1 MLKRVTLPVLSVLV
15 LTTGSVLQAQP
26 VPEGGA
32 ATSPVPVTTV
42 LPGEI
47 SGVLLIDT
55 RADAWNGLNRFID
68 LPPGFSGPGFL
79 PYIPAE
85 VNFARDIQPWLGDW
99 TAIALMPDRE
109 GTGKASLQE
118 NAVMVAPIEDPNRI
132 PNFVAQLSAIQG
144 QPRERQFQGVT
155 LLEWPGQNMARE
167 LRKSPGSGQS
177 GPVALNPLSA
187 FKPSKWSKGLPI
199 LAQTRPILPDA
210 PPRTPAQPAPRPL
223 ELPAPEVQETAGLT
237 IAIVPGYVAA
247 AQSSAPLE
255 RWIATKDTSNS
266 LARDP
271 QFQRTLGHP
280 ESGRSLVM
288 GYGNFAQLAQLSRA
302 FPFLNRLL
310 PLPASGDMNPAGGEL
325 TSPYSAIDLM
335 VWMEPQGIRAQ
346 SRGFYKTPLPQTQT
360 APNPNRMAA
369 RLPASTYFTCGG
381 SLNLWQAIRPILGQN
396 LLTLPGLDQIPEFTQ
411 STLGLDVAQDIL
423 PWMDGEITAFVFPT
437 NQGFFPTVDEAM
449 KLGMGSMIETS
460 DRPSAERLLTQLDER
475 IASHLSGVITITR
488 HQINENSVTSWE
500 VINPNGRTESVLAHG
515 WISENTLM
523 MTTGL
528 GPFQELYPQPYQSLT
543 NAFNFQAALEPLPEA
558 NFGSCYLNMGS
569 FLAWV
574 NTFVP
579 PEINASPEG
588 QIVLNS
594 LGKIR
599 SLSGTGLS
607 QNTHVQW
614 DLLMLLSPRS

>member
-1 MLKRVTLPVLSVLV
+1 M
-15 LTTGSVLQAQP
+15 
-26 VPEGGA
+26 
-32 ATSPVPVTTV
+32 
-42 LPGEI
+42 
-47 SGVLLIDT
+47 
-55 RADAWNGLNRFID
+55 
-68 LPPGFSGPGFL
+68 

-99 TAIALMPDRE
+99 TAIALMPGGE
-109 GTGKASLQE
+109 GTGRASLQE
-118 NAVMVAPIEDPNRI
+118 NAVMVAPIQDPNRI
-132 PNFVAQLSAIQG
+132 PNFVAQLSAVQG

-155 LLEWPGQNMARE
+155 LLEWPDQSMARE
-167 LRKSPGSGQS
+167 QGESTGSLQR
-177 GPVALNPLSA
+177 GPIALNPLSP
-187 FKPSKWSKGLPI
+187 FKRNKWLKGWPG
-199 LAQTRPILPDA
+199 LAQTRPILPDSTPTA
-210 PPRTPAQPAPRPL
+210 PAQPDPRPPAV
-223 ELPAPEVQETAGLT
+223 PAPEVQGTGGLT

-271 QFQRTLGHP
+271 QFQRTLAHP
-280 ESGRSLVM
+280 ELGRSLVI
-288 GYGNFAQLAQLSRA
+288 GYGNFPELAQLSSTS
-302 FPFLNRLL
+302 PLLNRLV
-310 PLPASGDMNPAGGEL
+310 PLPASGDINPAGGEL
-325 TSPYSAIDLM
+325 TTPYSAIDLM

-346 SRGFYKTPLPQTQT
+346 SRGFYKTPETEPRGVAT
-360 APNPNRMAA
+360 PNPMTA

-381 SLNLWQAIRPILGQN
+381 SLNLWQAIGPILGQN
-396 LLTLPGLDQIPEFTQ
+396 LLTLPGLEQIPEFTQ
-411 STLGLDVAQDIL
+411 STLGLDVTQDIL

-437 NQGFFPTVDEAM
+437 NRGFFPTVDETM

-460 DRPSAERLLTQLDER
+460 DRQSAERVLTQLDEL
-475 IASHLSGVITITR
+475 IARELSGVITITR

-500 VINPNGRTESVLAHG
+500 VINQNGRTESVFAHG
-515 WISENTLM
+515 WISDKTLM

-543 NAFNFQAALEPLPEA
+543 NAFNFQAALEPLPQP
-558 NFGSCYLNMGS
+558 NLGYCYLNMGS

-579 PEINASPEG
+579 PEINASREG

-599 SLSGTGLS
+599 SISGTGIS

-614 DLLMLLSPRS
+614 DLFMLLSPRS

>member
-26 VPEGGA
+26 VPEGVA
-32 ATSPVPVTTV
+32 PTSPPAVTTV
-42 LPGEI
+42 LPGDI
-47 SGVLLIDT
+47 SGVLLMDT
-55 RADAWNGLNRFID
+55 RANAWNGLNQFID

-99 TAIALMPDRE
+99 AAIAVMPGGE
-109 GTGKASLQE
+109 GTGSASLQE
-118 NAVMVAPIEDPNRI
+118 KAVMVAPIEDPNRI

-155 LLEWPGQNMARE
+155 LLEWPGPNMARAQQ
-167 LRKSPGSGQS
+167 KSPGSLKS
-177 GPVALNPLSA
+177 WPIALNPLFA
-187 FKPSKWSKGLPI
+187 FKQSKWLKGLPV

-210 PPRTPAQPAPRPL
+210 TPRAPEQPAPRP
-223 ELPAPEVQETAGLT
+223 PEVQGTAGLA
-237 IAIVPGYVAA
+237 IAIVPGYVVA

-255 RWIATKDTSNS
+255 RWILTKDTSNS

-271 QFQRTLGHP
+271 QFQRTLAHP

-288 GYGNFAQLAQLSRA
+288 GYGNFTQLAQLSSA
-302 FPFLNRLL
+302 SPLLNQLV
-310 PLPASGDMNPAGGEL
+310 PLPASGDINAAGGEL
-325 TSPYSAIDLM
+325 GTLYSAIDLM

-346 SRGFYKTPLPQTQT
+346 SRGFYKTPLPEPLGVPT
-360 APNPNRMAA
+360 PNPMAA

-381 SLNLWQAIRPILGQN
+381 SLNWWQAIGPILGQTF
-396 LLTLPGLDQIPEFTQ
+396 LTLPGLDQIPEFTQ
-411 STLGLDVAQDIL
+411 STLGLDVTEDIL
-423 PWMDGEITAFVFPT
+423 PWMDGEITTFVFPT
-437 NQGFFPTVDEAM
+437 NRGFFPTVDETM

-460 DRPSAERLLTQLDER
+460 DRQSAERLLTQLDER
-475 IASHLSGVITITR
+475 IANQLSGAITITR

-500 VINPNGRTESVLAHG
+500 VINPNGRTESVFAHG

-528 GPFQELYPQPYQSLT
+528 GPFQELYPQPAQSLA
-543 NAFNFQAALEPLPEA
+543 NAFNFQAALEPLPQA
-558 NFGSCYLNMGS
+558 NLGSCYLNMGS

-579 PEINASPEG
+579 QEINASPEG

-599 SLSGTGLS
+599 SISGTGISL
-607 QNTHVQW
+607 NTHVQW
-614 DLLMLLSPRS
+614 DLFMLLSPRS

>member
-1 MLKRVTLPVLSVLV
+1 MLKLVTLPVLSVLV

-26 VPEGGA
+26 VPEGV
-32 ATSPVPVTTV
+32 TPKFPPPVTTV

-99 TAIALMPDRE
+99 TAIALMPGGE
-109 GTGKASLQE
+109 GTGRASLQE
-118 NAVMVAPIEDPNRI
+118 NAVMVAPIQNPNRI

-155 LLEWPGQNMARE
+155 LLEWPGPNMARE
-167 LRKSPGSGQS
+167 EGKAHGLGQS
-177 GPVALNPLSA
+177 GPIALNPFSA
-187 FKPSKWSKGLPI
+187 FKQSKWLKGLPV
-199 LAQTRPILPDA
+199 LAQTRPILPDSIPSA
-210 PPRTPAQPAPRPL
+210 PGQPVPRPPGV
-223 ELPAPEVQETAGLT
+223 PAPEVQGTSGLA

-255 RWIATKDTSNS
+255 HWILTKDTSNS

-271 QFQRTLGHP
+271 QFQRTLAHP
-280 ESGRSLVM
+280 EAGRSVVM
-288 GYGNFAQLAQLSRA
+288 GYGNFPQLAQLSSA
-302 FPFLNRLL
+302 SPLLTRLV
-310 PLPASGDMNPAGGEL
+310 PLPASGENNPAGGEL
-325 TSPYSAIDLM
+325 GTPYSAIDLM

-346 SRGFYKTPLPQTQT
+346 SRGFYKTPETEPLAAAT
-360 APNPNRMAA
+360 PNPMTA

-381 SLNLWQAIRPILGQN
+381 SLNWWQAIGPLLGQT
-396 LLTLPGLDQIPEFTQ
+396 LLTFPGLDQIPEFTQ
-411 STLGLDVAQDIL
+411 STLGLDGTQDIL
-423 PWMDGEITAFVFPT
+423 PWMDGEMTAFVFPT
-437 NQGFFPTVDEAM
+437 NRGFFPIMDETM
-449 KLGMGSMIETS
+449 TLGMGSMIETS
-460 DRPSAERLLTQLDER
+460 DRPSAERLLTELDER
-475 IASHLSGVITITR
+475 IANQLSGAITITR
-488 HQINENSVTSWE
+488 HQINETSVTSWE
-500 VINPNGRTESVLAHG
+500 VINADGRTESVLAHG

-528 GPFQELYPQPYQSLT
+528 GPFQELALQPYQSLA
-543 NAFNFQAALEPLPEA
+543 NAFNFQAALEPLPQA
-558 NFGSCYLNMGS
+558 NLGYCYLNMGAV
-569 FLAWV
+569 LAWV

-579 PEINASPEG
+579 PSINASSEG

-599 SLSGTGLS
+599 SLSGTGVS
-607 QNTHVQW
+607 RNTHVQW

>member
-26 VPEGGA
+26 VPEGVA
-32 ATSPVPVTTV
+32 PTSPPAVTTV
-42 LPGEI
+42 LPGDI
-47 SGVLLIDT
+47 SGVLLMDT
-55 RADAWNGLNRFID
+55 RANAWNGLNRFID

-99 TAIALMPDRE
+99 AAIAVMPGGE
-109 GTGKASLQE
+109 GTGSASLQE
-118 NAVMVAPIEDPNRI
+118 KAVMVAPIEDPNRI

-155 LLEWPGQNMARE
+155 LLEWPGPNMARAQQ
-167 LRKSPGSGQS
+167 KSPGSLKS
-177 GPVALNPLSA
+177 WPIALNPLFA
-187 FKPSKWSKGLPI
+187 FKQSKWLKGLPV

-210 PPRTPAQPAPRPL
+210 TPRAPEQPAPRP
-223 ELPAPEVQETAGLT
+223 PEVQGTAGLA
-237 IAIVPGYVAA
+237 IAIVPGYVVA

-255 RWIATKDTSNS
+255 RWILTKDTSNS

-271 QFQRTLGHP
+271 QFQRTLAHP

-288 GYGNFAQLAQLSRA
+288 GYGNFTQLAELSSASPLLNQLV
-302 FPFLNRLL
+302 
-310 PLPASGDMNPAGGEL
+310 PLPASGDINAAGGEL
-325 TSPYSAIDLM
+325 GTLYSAIDLM

-346 SRGFYKTPLPQTQT
+346 SRGFYKTPATEPLGVPT
-360 APNPNRMAA
+360 PNPMAA

-381 SLNLWQAIRPILGQN
+381 SLNWWQAIGPILGQTF
-396 LLTLPGLDQIPEFTQ
+396 LTLPGLDQIPEFTQ
-411 STLGLDVAQDIL
+411 STLGLDVTEDIL
-423 PWMDGEITAFVFPT
+423 PWMDGEITTFVFPT
-437 NQGFFPTVDEAM
+437 NRGFFPTVDETM

-460 DRPSAERLLTQLDER
+460 DRQSAERLLTQLDEQ
-475 IASHLSGVITITR
+475 IANQLSGAITITR

-500 VINPNGRTESVLAHG
+500 VINPNGRTESVFAHG

-528 GPFQELYPQPYQSLT
+528 GPFQELYPQPAQSLA
-543 NAFNFQAALEPLPEA
+543 NAFNFQAALEPLPQA
-558 NFGSCYLNMGS
+558 NLGSCYLNMGS

-599 SLSGTGLS
+599 SISGTGISL
-607 QNTHVQW
+607 NTHVQW
-614 DLLMLLSPRS
+614 DLFMLLSPRS